1 MKIIV
6 KCTDQQK
13 EELTSNGIV
22 PGVELIYMHDNKK
35 PEIDSIDALFDLEFE
50 NKPGQIEL
58 LKEIPAKVV
67 IINSVVATLAELNP
81 SFVRINA
88 WPAFLSSTLI
98 EGSCGS
104 DEKRKL
110 AENVFTAFNKK
121 VEWLADEPGF
131 ITARVISM
139 IINEAYFALS
149 EGIST
154 KEEIDT
160 AMKLGT
166 NYPYGPFEWAQ
177 KIGLENVFTLLNILS
192 RQQSRYKP
200 CPLILEE
207 ISGSPVLNSSTWLL
221 TCCVLLKEDV
231 MECSPAADTECRGGA
246 YGGCCEYKGGD

>member
-6 KCTDQQK
+6 HCTDQQK
-13 EELTSNGIV
+13 EELTSNGIL
-22 PGVELIYMHDNKK
+22 PEVELIYMHDNKI
-35 PEIDSIDALFDLEFE
+35 PDTDNVDALFDLQFE
-50 NKPGQIEL
+50 NKPGYIEL

-67 IINSVVATLAELNP
+67 IINSVVATLAELDL

-88 WPAFLSSTLI
+88 WPAFLSSGLI
-98 EGSCGS
+98 EGSCSS
-104 DEKRKL
+104 DDNRKL
-110 AENVFTAFNKK
+110 AENVFSAFNKK
-121 VEWLADEPGF
+121 IEWLPDEPGF

-177 KIGLENVFTLLNILS
+177 KIGLENIFILLSTLS

-207 ISGSPVLNSSTWLL
+207 ISGSSVLNSS
-221 TCCVLLKEDV
+221 
-231 MECSPAADTECRGGA
+231 A
-246 YGGCCEYKGGD
+246 